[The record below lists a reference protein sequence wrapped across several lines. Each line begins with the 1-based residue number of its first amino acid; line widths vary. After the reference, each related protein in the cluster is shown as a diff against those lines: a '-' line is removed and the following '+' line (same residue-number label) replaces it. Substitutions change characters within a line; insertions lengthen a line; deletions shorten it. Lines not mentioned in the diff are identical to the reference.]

1 MERLD
6 GLWLESTLWS
16 CVMRRSDQA
25 PSIVPPGNVQDVYLV
40 LEDFQGFGQA
50 WRETDVNDTD
60 LETLI
65 EDLLDG
71 QYSNPVR
78 IIAFNTTEGWSR
90 DVSAAVAEM
99 LRQRC
104 SEHGRDL
111 TSSVQ
116 EFVNRYQNP
125 RSVNR

>member
-1 MERLD
+1 
-6 GLWLESTLWS
+6 
-16 CVMRRSDQA
+16 MRRSDQA
-25 PSIVPPGNVQDVYLV
+25 PSIVPPGGNVQDVYLV

-90 DVSAAVAEM
+90 DVSAAVAGI

-104 SEHGRDL
+104 SDGRDL

-116 EFVNRYQNP
+116 EFVSRYQNP